1 MARLDDRI
9 SMYPIGVRKIQ
20 RYVSEAC
27 DRMEYKNSPIFDE
40 YPEKTVIDRMSR
52 SICETILSEEGP
64 EILEFWKEEEKNLG
78 RMEAERLR
86 KEGKRLGILEAASP
100 QGPPPP
106 PPGRPPQGPPPP
118 PPGRPPPGPPPPP
131 PGRPSQG
138 PPPPPPGRPPRGPG
152 RSWLED
158 MVRVLL
164 INEIDHRR

>member
-40 YPEKTVIDRMSR
+40 YPEKTVIDRMSC

-64 EILEFWKEEEKNLG
+64 GILEFRKEEEKNPG

-86 KEGKRLGILEAASP
+86 KDQLTACQASP
-100 QGPPPP
+100 RG
-106 PPGRPPQGPPPP
+106 GTLYCRLAGDRVVLA
-118 PPGRPPPGPPPPP
+118 GHAALF
-131 PGRPSQG
+131 SQG
-138 PPPPPPGRPPRGPG
+138 
-152 RSWLED
+152 
-158 MVRVLL
+158 
-164 INEIDHRR
+164 EILMDQ

>member
-1 MARLDDRI
+1 MARLYDRI

-40 YPEKTVIDRMSR
+40 YPEKTVIDRMSC

-64 EILEFWKEEEKNLG
+64 GILEFWKEEEKNPG

-100 QGPPPP
+100 QGPLLPPPGRPPQGPPPP

-118 PPGRPPPGPPPPP
+118 PPGRPPH
-131 PGRPSQG
+131 R
-138 PPPPPPGRPPRGPG
+138 PG

-164 INEIDHRR
+164 INEIDRRR

>member
-40 YPEKTVIDRMSR
+40 YPDKTVIDRMSC

-64 EILEFWKEEEKNLG
+64 GILEFWKEEEKNPG

-86 KEGKRLGILEAASP
+86 KEGKRLGILR
-100 QGPPPP
+100 
-106 PPGRPPQGPPPP
+106 GRPRPQ
-118 PPGRPPPGPPPPP
+118 GPPPPP